1 MGNEHFL
8 DDKSNQTGNQ
18 TANRTEGGEQCK
30 ERQTAEQ
37 GSAPS
42 VSRDQKHEA
51 KRETVYY
58 AGDRRLFLRS
68 AVTAEAE
75 TSNAPRDYAQP
86 V

>member
-42 VSRDQKHEA
+42 ISGDQKYEA
-51 KRETVYY
+51 KREPYSMPATV
-58 AGDRRLFLRS
+58 ASFFVR
-68 AVTAEAE
+68 
-75 TSNAPRDYAQP
+75 Q
-86 V
+86 